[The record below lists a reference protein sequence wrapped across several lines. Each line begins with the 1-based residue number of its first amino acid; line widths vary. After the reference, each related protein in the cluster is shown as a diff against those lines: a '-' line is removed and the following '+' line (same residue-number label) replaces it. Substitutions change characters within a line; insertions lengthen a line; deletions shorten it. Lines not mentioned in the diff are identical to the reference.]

1 MIKDIAKIKEHLVGF
16 VEVGSDHE
24 FVRGDH
30 VSYIK
35 LKGNEESF
43 YPGGGFQGKGD
54 NCLFLVKKGSRWK
67 VPLSERHPDGS
78 EKYRCR
84 FFVKAVDQSLASED
98 VRELNQ
104 MVQYQQ
110 GIIEKLGETLKQL
123 EFQKHELTGQLL
135 ECQDLLSQ
143 TRGNLGKAIRRIKE
157 KEQLVAKYQDLIQ
170 KLSQSHPMM
179 VGVG

>member
-1 MIKDIAKIKEHLVGF
+1 MIKDIVKIKEHLVGF
-16 VEVGSDHE
+16 VEVGSEHE

-35 LKGNEESF
+35 LKGMEESF
-43 YPGGGFQGKGD
+43 YPGGEFQGKGD
-54 NCLFLVKKGSRWK
+54 NCVFLAKNGSRWK

-84 FFVKAVDQSLASED
+84 FFVKAITQSVESED

-104 MVQYQQ
+104 TVQYQQ
-110 GIIEKLGETLKQL
+110 EIIEKLGETLKQL
-123 EFQKHELTGQLL
+123 EFQKHELSEQLC
-135 ECQDLLSQ
+135 ECQELLRQ
-143 TRGNLGKAIRRIKE
+143 TRGNLTEVVQRLRE
-157 KEQLVAKYQDLIQ
+157 KEQLVANYQDLIQ

-179 VGVG
+179 VG

>member
-16 VEVGSDHE
+16 VEVSANHE

-35 LKGNEESF
+35 RKGPEESF
-43 YPGGGFQGKGD
+43 YPGGEFQGKGD
-54 NCLFLVKKGSRWK
+54 NCVFLAKKGSRWK

-84 FFVKAVDQSLASED
+84 LFVKQVDTPIASED
-98 VRELNQ
+98 VQELNQ
-104 MVQYQQ
+104 TIQYQQ

-123 EFQKHELTGQLL
+123 EFQKHALSEQLC
-135 ECQDLLSQ
+135 ECQELLSQ
-143 TRGNLGKAIRRIKE
+143 TRGNLKEAVRRLHE
-157 KEQLVAKYQDLIQ
+157 KEQLVANYQDLIQ

-179 VGVG
+179 VG